1 MARLIAC
8 LTYDFDALSLWIA
21 RGMTTPTPLSRG
33 EFGIV
38 GTQRILD
45 LLARH
50 GIKATF
56 FIPGHTLESF
66 PDICKRVHDEGHE
79 IGHHGWTHRKP
90 SDLSRDEEAAELT
103 RANDQIEKISGQKAR
118 GYRSPSWDL
127 SPHTLDLLIEN
138 DFVYDSS
145 LMGHDYLPYYA
156 RSGDEAPLLE
166 PARFG
171 PTTRML
177 EMPISWSLDD
187 FPYFEYLVGPA
198 GILPGMRPGADALVN
213 WTEDFDYMKEIQDWG
228 VITYT
233 FHPFVSGRGHR
244 MKVMDRLIRHLKSGG
259 VTFMTMEEAAAEA
272 AARQV
277 GDAKPGALD
286 G

>member
-1 MARLIAC
+1 MPQHIAC

-33 EFGIV
+33 EFGVV
-38 GTQRILD
+38 GTERILD
-45 LLARH
+45 LLASYD
-50 GIKATF
+50 IKATF

-66 PDICKRVHDEGHE
+66 PEICKRVAGEGHE

-90 SDLSRDEEAAELT
+90 SELSREEEEAELH
-103 RANDQIEKISGQKAR
+103 RANEQIEKISGRRAR

-127 SPHTLDLLIEN
+127 SPHTLDLLIDN
-138 DFVYDSS
+138 GFVYDSS

-156 RSGDEAPLLE
+156 RTGDKVTLLE

-171 PTTRML
+171 PTTGML
-177 EMPISWSLDD
+177 EIPVSWSLDD
-187 FPYFEYLVGPA
+187 FPYFEYLIGPA
-198 GILPGMRPGADALVN
+198 GILPGLRPGADALAN
-213 WTEDFDYMKEIQDWG
+213 WTEDYDYMTEILDWG

-244 MKVMDRLIRHLKSGG
+244 MKVMDRLIRHLKNGG
-259 VTFMTMEEAAAEA
+259 ARFLTMEEAAVES
-272 AARQV
+272 ARHLNGEV
-277 GDAKPGALD
+277 RDA
-286 G
+286 